1 MIGGGDM
8 KNKIYT
14 VTFSR
19 EDSGTLFA
27 VVVMPG
33 DRIGEFIAMAARR
46 GDRLTVSAA
55 REY

>member
-1 MIGGGDM
+1 MGGIDM

-19 EDSGTLFA
+19 EESGALFA

-55 REY
+55 REF